1 MGIQNDSLRKI
12 RGTVIKSERDWVGC
26 PMWGKYIEKFV

>member
-12 RGTVIKSERDWVGC
+12 RGTVIKSGTRLGGVPNVGQV
-26 PMWGKYIEKFV
+26 Y